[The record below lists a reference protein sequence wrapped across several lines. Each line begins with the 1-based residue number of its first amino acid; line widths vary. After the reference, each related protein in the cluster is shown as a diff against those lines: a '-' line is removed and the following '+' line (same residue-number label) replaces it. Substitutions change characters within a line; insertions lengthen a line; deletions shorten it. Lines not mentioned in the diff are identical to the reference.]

1 MIELS
6 LVGGL
11 LAGLFGAALWGGPG
25 VWPLWGATLAVW
37 SIMVIPAGNWGVTVG
52 LDAPATY
59 LGAPH
64 GGTILE
70 DLTFLV
76 VLTTLGVVGVI
87 LQGRPH
93 GVEQLLLGG
102 IAVGAGWATLHTDHL
117 VVLYLNLELQALA
130 LYTLVG
136 YHRHHTSV
144 MDAALRYLLAGSL
157 VSGFTLYG
165 FVGVYLGTGGFT
177 LGEGTPGG
185 SPWITAMVLFKL
197 GAFPFWFWTPPVY
210 DPLDWGTLALVVG
223 PAKVNLW
230 WLLTVGLSPV
240 VDTTVVAIAA
250 VGSILVGAVGGYF
263 QITVAGVLA
272 YSGVI
277 NAGYLLLLIW
287 AGTSWGVVYYLGV
300 YVLGTAFVV
309 AVASPVVSTGLS
321 NLNGWVALS
330 GVTPLLLY
338 YGVLNLGGLPVWPGF
353 FGKVW
358 LVTWGVTLGW
368 GLVILVVAAS
378 ILPAVYYVGLA
389 VAALFEG
396 GRSNRSGRWSPLTGV
411 ALVVGSIAG
420 LTSLIVFFNV
430 A

>member
-1 MIELS
+1 MTELS
-6 LVGGL
+6 LLGGL
-11 LAGLFGAALWGGPG
+11 LAGLFGTALWGGTG
-25 VWPLWGATLAVW
+25 VWPLWGVTLGVWAV
-37 SIMVIPAGNWGVTVG
+37 VVAPTGNWGHTAGVDTPT
-52 LDAPATY
+52 AY
-59 LGAPH
+59 WGAPH
-64 GGTILE
+64 GGTPLA
-70 DLTFLV
+70 DFTFLLV
-76 VLTTLGVVGVI
+76 AATAAVVGI
-87 LQGRPH
+87 TLQGRPH

-136 YHRHHTSV
+136 YHRHHTPA

-157 VSGFTLYG
+157 VSGVTLYG
-165 FVGVYLGTGGFT
+165 FVGVYLHGGGFT
-177 LGEGTPGG
+177 LGEGFPMG

-230 WLLTVGLSPV
+230 WLLAGGLAPV
-240 VDTTVVAIAA
+240 VQTTSLGVAA
-250 VGSILVGAVGGYF
+250 VGSVVVGAVGGYF
-263 QITVAGVLA
+263 QVTAAGVLA

-277 NAGYLLLLIW
+277 NAGYLLVFTW
-287 AGTSWGVVYYLGV
+287 AGTTWGVLYYLGV
-300 YVLGTAFVV
+300 YLVGTTLVVL
-309 AVASPVVSTGLS
+309 VASPMVSTGVAHLS
-321 NLNGWVALS
+321 GWVALS
-330 GVTPLLLY
+330 GAAPLLLY

-358 LVTWGVTLGW
+358 LVAWGVTLGW
-368 GLVILVVAAS
+368 GLVVLVVGAS

-396 GRSNRSGRWSPLTGV
+396 GRSTRPGRWSPTVG
-411 ALVVGSIAG
+411 ATLVVGAV
-420 LTSLIVFFNV
+420 SLWESVMV
-430 A
+430 LG

>member
-11 LAGLFGAALWGGPG
+11 LAVLFGATLWGAPG
-25 VWPLWGATLAVW
+25 WPLWGATLVVWAAV
-37 SIMVIPAGNWGVTVG
+37 VTPVGNWGATVG
-52 LDAPATY
+52 LDTPAVY
-59 LGAPH
+59 WGGPH
-64 GGTILE
+64 GGATLG

-76 VLTTLGVVGVI
+76 VVATAGAVGVT

-136 YHRHHTSV
+136 YHRHHPPV

-165 FVGVYLGTGGFT
+165 FVGVYLHGGGFT
-177 LGEGTPGG
+177 LGDTPGVG

-230 WLLTVGLSPV
+230 WLLTVGAAPV
-240 VDTTVVAIAA
+240 VAPTTVATAA

-263 QITVAGVLA
+263 QVTAAGVLA

-277 NAGYLLLLIW
+277 NAGYLLVLTW
-287 AGTSWGVVYYLGV
+287 VGTPWGVVYYLGV
-300 YVLGTAFVV
+300 YLVGTALVV
-309 AVASPVVSTGLS
+309 AVASPVVSTGVAHLS
-321 NLNGWVALS
+321 GWVAL
-330 GVTPLLLY
+330 GAATPLLLY

-368 GLVILVVAAS
+368 GLVVLLVAAS

-396 GRSNRSGRWSPLTGV
+396 GRPTRPGRWSPLTGA
-411 ALVVGSIAG
+411 ALVVGAAAALASGVA
-420 LTSLIVFFNV
+420 FF
-430 A
+430 

>member
-1 MIELS
+1 MY
-6 LVGGL
+6 
-11 LAGLFGAALWGGPG
+11 W
-25 VWPLWGATLAVW
+25 
-37 SIMVIPAGNWGVTVG
+37 
-52 LDAPATY
+52 
-59 LGAPH
+59 GAPH
-64 GGTILE
+64 GGTTLA
-70 DLTFLV
+70 DFTFLLV
-76 VLTTLGVVGVI
+76 VATAGVAGVV

-136 YHRHHTSV
+136 YHRHHTPA

-165 FVGVYLGTGGFT
+165 FVGVYLHTGGFT
-177 LGEGTPGG
+177 LGEGTPPE

-230 WLLTVGLSPV
+230 WLATVGLAPV
-240 VDTTVVAIAA
+240 VGTTTVAVAA
-250 VGSILVGAVGGYF
+250 VGSVVVGAVGGYF
-263 QITVAGVLA
+263 QVTAAGVLA

-277 NAGYLLLLIW
+277 NAGYLLVLTW
-287 AGTSWGVVYYLGV
+287 AGTPWGVAYYLGV
-300 YVLGTAFVV
+300 YLVGTALVV
-309 AVASPVVSTGLS
+309 AVASPMVATGVAHLS
-321 NLNGWVALS
+321 GWVAL
-330 GVTPLLLY
+330 GAATPLLLY

-353 FGKVW
+353 FGKIW

-368 GLVILVVAAS
+368 GLVVVVVAAS

-396 GRSNRSGRWSPLTGV
+396 GRPGRPGRWSPLTGV
-411 ALVVGSIAG
+411 ALTLGGTALVASV
-420 LTSLIVFFNV
+420 TVFV
-430 A
+430 T